1 MKKYLAISLAALLC
15 AVSCNLEQ
23 YPYSE
28 TAANDYVKGDA
39 SVGNLVIG
47 AYNALYDVVY
57 YEWAMTE
64 LRSDNARMRV
74 NASTAQDTKLIEQL
88 DQNVVLTANSWVQS
102 YWDAC
107 YSVIYRANS
116 ILSYLDMVGDEGT
129 RAQFEGEA
137 KFLRAWMYFNLVRL
151 WGPTFK
157 VTARTG
163 ADEARHMQRS
173 TAEEIYD
180 LIESDLQDIVNGG
193 LLPVTMPD
201 NELGRADLKAAKAM
215 LAKVYMTRYKA
226 GETGYAA
233 ALPLLED
240 VVTACGNPSG
250 GAAMVPYAQVFSKD
264 NECNAEIIFAVRYK
278 SGNVGIGSPFTTLF
292 SPLNNGGNVA
302 IGSPKHYNF
311 PSDNLIA
318 AYETGDL
325 RKDVT
330 LKESYYNATTG
341 LIIEGASGRYC
352 CKYLDPDMSTEYDAE
367 NDWPVIRLA
376 DVMLLYAEAS
386 NELSGPS
393 DAALKPLNAIRERA
407 GLAGYTLADLS
418 SKYAFRMAVR
428 SERRVE
434 LAMEN
439 QRWFDLLRWGT
450 AVPTVN
456 NFYQTEVFFSGYNY
470 VVNPIEQWQTL
481 LPIPTSVININDEV
495 AQNPGY

>member
-1 MKKYLAISLAALLC
+1 MKKYIATIMAAVLC

-28 TAANDYVKGDA
+28 TAADDYVKDDA
-39 SVGNLVIG
+39 SVNNLVIG
-47 AYNALYDVVY
+47 AYNALYDVIY
-57 YEWAMTE
+57 NEWAMTE

-74 NASTAQDTKLIEQL
+74 TGSTSQDTKLVEQL
-88 DQNVVLTANSWVQS
+88 DQNVVLTANSWVQD

-116 ILSYLDMVGDEGT
+116 VLSYLDIVKDDAA
-129 RAQFEGEA
+129 RAQYEGEA
-137 KFLRAWMYFNLVRL
+137 RFLRAWMYFNLVRL
-151 WGPTFK
+151 WGPVFK

-173 TAEEIYD
+173 TVDEIYD
-180 LIESDLQDIVNGG
+180 LIEEDLGAVIDAG
-193 LLPVTMPD
+193 LLPVSMPD
-201 NELGRADLKAAKAM
+201 ASLGRADLKAAKAM
-215 LAKVYMTRYKA
+215 LAKVCMTRYRSSEA
-226 GETGYAA
+226 GYAR
-233 ALPLLED
+233 ALTLLGE
-240 VVTACGNPSG
+240 VLEACGNPSSG
-250 GAAMVPYAQVFSKD
+250 GDLVPYASVFSKD
-264 NECNAEIIFAVRYK
+264 NECNKEILFAVRYK

-318 AYETGDL
+318 AYEPGDL

-341 LIIEGASGRYC
+341 LIVEGSSGRYC
-352 CKYLDPDMSTEYDAE
+352 CKYLDPDMSSEWDAE
-367 NDWPVIRLA
+367 NDWPVIRLG
-376 DVMLLYAEAS
+376 DVMLLYSEAY
-386 NELSGPS
+386 NELNGPGE
-393 DAALKPLNAIRERA
+393 DALKYLNAIRGRA
-407 GLAGYTLADLS
+407 GLTAYTLADLP
-418 SKYAFRMAVR
+418 SKYAMRMAVR
-428 SERRVE
+428 AERRAE

-450 AVPTVN
+450 AVSTVN
-456 NFYQTEVFFSGYNY
+456 AFYTSEVFFSGYNY
-470 VVNPIEQWQTL
+470 VVNPIEDWQTL
-481 LPIPTSVININDEV
+481 LPIPTSVININEEV